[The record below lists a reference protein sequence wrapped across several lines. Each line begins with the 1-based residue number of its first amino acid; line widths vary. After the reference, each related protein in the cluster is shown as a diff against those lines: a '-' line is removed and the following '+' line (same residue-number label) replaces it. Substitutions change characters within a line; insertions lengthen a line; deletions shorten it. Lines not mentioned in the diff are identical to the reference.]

1 MSLNKFHVM
10 SRLFTLNAL
19 SASNFLIQGSFDAK
33 VSCRTPR
40 KFMYTVRNFKA
51 IILRQ
56 IRAAILH
63 QVQNGE
69 KPLEIYY
76 KVRRSSELIKG
87 NPTQPIY
94 RIRLRS
100 TIRPLFVTLIYEP
113 IEFSHD
119 PWPILGAKSPVVV
132 WTRANRGQGMLPWL
146 QQTFVWEEDCVTSPK
161 NVSIEASASSEKSF
175 LAVDLAR
182 FVLPSLH
189 VCVSPN
195 ATKRE

>member
-1 MSLNKFHVM
+1 M
-10 SRLFTLNAL
+10 SRLFKLNAL
-19 SASNFLIQGSFDAK
+19 SASNFSIQGSIDAK

-76 KVRRSSELIKG
+76 KVRRSSEQIKG
-87 NPTQPIY
+87 NPTQHLY

-113 IEFSHD
+113 FEFSHD
-119 PWPILGAKSPVVV
+119 PWPILGAKSAAVV
-132 WTRANRGQGMLPWL
+132 WTRASKGQGMLPWL
-146 QQTFVWEEDCVTSPK
+146 PQTFVGRT
-161 NVSIEASASSEKSF
+161 IA
-175 LAVDLAR
+175 
-182 FVLPSLH
+182 
-189 VCVSPN
+189 
-195 ATKRE
+195 